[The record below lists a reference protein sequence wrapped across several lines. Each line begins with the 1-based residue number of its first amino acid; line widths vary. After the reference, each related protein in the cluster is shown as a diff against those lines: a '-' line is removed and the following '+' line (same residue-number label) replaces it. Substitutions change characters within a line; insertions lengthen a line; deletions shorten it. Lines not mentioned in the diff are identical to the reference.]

1 MADSEITQRN
11 HLRQCCIYNHTMN
24 EFEPCIPASEIALQE
39 RVRQYH
45 NQVMNDF
52 ERSIAST
59 SIEPTE
65 VTEDTHPSLH
75 KRLRSMEKEINNLR
89 KIIRTFRGCTDLL
102 NACYSSMDIKFQS
115 LKLDVQNQCS
125 CSETCKPTQ

>member
-1 MADSEITQRN
+1 
-11 HLRQCCIYNHTMN
+11 MN
-24 EFEPCIPASEIALQE
+24 EFEPCIPADASEIALQE

-45 NQVMNDF
+45 NQVVNDF

-65 VTEDTHPSLH
+65 VTEDTHPSLY

-89 KIIRTFRGCTDLL
+89 KIIRIFRGCTDLL
-102 NACYSSMDIKFQS
+102 NACYSSMDMKFQS

-125 CSETCKPTQ
+125 CSETGTPTR